1 MKYSK
6 LFSILGIG
14 GIVALLLAFGFHL
27 HAQNRAELER
37 IAANPEQMRQQ
48 MEKLRKA
55 NPEQMRQQM
64 EKLRN
69 RQEASNSQ
77 EKERSGGEKANDSEA
92 FYRAIID
99 NNIFRPLGWTP
110 PRKEP
115 EYALIGTAINPNG
128 SVAKAFVLERR
139 SNQFYTA
146 VVGDKVGEAVVKE
159 IKQREV
165 TLDKAGENITL
176 RTGNMQFLNSSGS
189 RSSGR
194 SSSREESS
202 RSDNNRSSSSSAS
215 RDAAMRKAREAAEQ
229 NAKKQAEMK
238 VMEMRRRFESAS
250 REQREQMIKEFRERS
265 RGRRRGRD

>member
-1 MKYSK
+1 MPLRYKEITVKYSK

-14 GIVALLLAFGFHL
+14 GIVVLLLVFGFHL
-27 HAQNRAELER
+27 YAQNSVRSER
-37 IAANPEQMRQQ
+37 IAANPSRMQQ
-48 MEKLRKA
+48 IEKF
-55 NPEQMRQQM
+55 
-64 EKLRN
+64 RN
-69 RQEASNSQ
+69 RQTAPNQ
-77 EKERSGGEKANDSEA
+77 KGQERSEDKDTNDSEA

-115 EYALIGTAINPNG
+115 EYALIGTAIYPN
-128 SVAKAFVLERR
+128 VAKAFVLERR

-159 IKQREV
+159 IKQRQV
-165 TLDKAGENITL
+165 TLDKAGEDITL
-176 RTGNMQFLNSSGS
+176 RTGDMQFLNASGS

-194 SSSREESS
+194 SSREESS

-215 RDAAMRKAREAAEQ
+215 RDAAMRKAKEAAEQ
-229 NAKKQAEMK
+229 KAKKEAEMK

-250 REQREQMIKEFRERS
+250 REQRERMIEEFRERG
-265 RGRRRGRD
+265 RRRRGRDR

>member
-14 GIVALLLAFGFHL
+14 GIVVLLLAFGFHL
-27 HAQNRAELER
+27 HAQNRSKSEHA
-37 IAANPEQMRQQ
+37 AANLGRMQQ
-48 MEKLRKA
+48 IEKF
-55 NPEQMRQQM
+55 
-64 EKLRN
+64 RN
-69 RQEASNSQ
+69 RQTAPNQKGQ
-77 EKERSGGEKANDSEA
+77 EHSDGKDTNDSEA

-115 EYALIGTAINPNG
+115 EYALIGTAIYPNG
-128 SVAKAFVLERR
+128 AVAKAFVLERR

-159 IKQREV
+159 IKQRQV
-165 TLDKAGENITL
+165 TLDKAGEDITL
-176 RTGNMQFLNSSGS
+176 RTGDMQFLNASGS

-194 SSSREESS
+194 SSREESS

-215 RDAAMRKAREAAEQ
+215 RDAAMRKAKEAAEQ
-229 NAKKQAEMK
+229 KARKEAEMK

-250 REQREQMIKEFRERS
+250 REQRERMIKEFRERS
-265 RGRRRGRD
+265 RGRRGRDR